1 MATFNRYKSTTT
13 SSSTVFTANSTDVI
27 IGILVCNTH
36 ATQTTEC
43 DITLSSQDI
52 VKNLRIP
59 VAGSVELVQGKH
71 VAESGD
77 AQAIANVDGSV
88 AVYAS
93 VLDSAS

>member
-1 MATFNRYKSTTT
+1 MATFNRYKAT
-13 SSSTVFTANSTDVI
+13 SGTVLTANSTDVI

-36 ATQTTEC
+36 ATQTSEC
-43 DITLSSQDI
+43 DITLASQDI

-59 VAGSVELVQGKH
+59 VGGSVELVQGKL

-77 AQAIANVDGSV
+77 ALEIANVTNNV

>member
-1 MATFNRYKSTTT
+1 MATFNRYKAT
-13 SSSTVFTANSTDVI
+13 SGTVLTANSTDVI

-36 ATQTTEC
+36 ATQTSEC
-43 DITLSSQDI
+43 DITLASQDI

-59 VAGSVELVQGKH
+59 VGGSVELVQGKL

-77 AQAIANVDGSV
+77 VLAIANVTNNV